1 MPALDTVNAQVTA
14 PTAAG
19 AVMAASTGDT
29 LQVRAIPA
37 GKSAKLVAIWA
48 GVNASGSFRLTSP
61 RLHDNT
67 RGLTFR
73 TVAGESKPLMNIP
86 SFQRLYD
93 QDQLALFLGGS
104 AVAGQIEQVTLLMWY
119 EELQGVNARL
129 IDAATVTKR
138 AVEQVTVDDT
148 ITAGVA
154 GGYSGEEA
162 INAESDLLKANTDY
176 ALVGY
181 RVSTNCVSVTYK
193 GADTGN
199 LRVSGPGDQLGA
211 DYTKDWFFDLSEA
224 FGIPMIPVFNSA
236 NRGGILIGV
245 VQNQAGA
252 AVAISHN
259 LVELA

>member
-1 MPALDTVNAQVTA
+1 MPALDTVNAQSTA
-14 PTAAG
+14 PGAAG
-19 AVMAASTGDT
+19 SPMGASAGDT
-29 LQVRAIPA
+29 LQVRSIPA
-37 GKSAKLVAIWA
+37 GKTAKLVSIWA
-48 GVNASGSFRLTSP
+48 GVNASGFFNLTSP

-67 RGLTFR
+67 RGLRFR
-73 TVAGESKPLMNIP
+73 TLAGESKPLMNLP

-93 QDQLALFLGGS
+93 QDQLALFLSGS
-104 AVAGQIEQVTLLMWY
+104 AVAGQIEQVSMLIWY
-119 EELQGVNARL
+119 EELQGINARL
-129 IDAATVTKR
+129 IDAATLMKR
-138 AVEQVTVDDT
+138 AVEQVTVEDT
-148 ITAGVA
+148 ITAGA
-154 GGYSGEEA
+154 GGGYTGEEA

-181 RVSTNCVSVTYK
+181 RVSVNCVSVTYR
-193 GADTGN
+193 GADSGN

-211 DYTKDWFFDLSEA
+211 DYTKDWFFNLSEA

-252 AVAISHN
+252 AVTVSHN

>member
-14 PTAAG
+14 PGAG
-19 AVMAASTGDT
+19 GASMAASTGDT
-29 LQVRAIPA
+29 LQVRSIPP

-48 GVNASGSFRLTSP
+48 DVNVSGFFNLTSP

-67 RGLTFR
+67 RGLRFR
-73 TVAGESKPLMNIP
+73 TLSIDSLPLMNIP

-93 QDQLALFLGGS
+93 QDQLALFLSGS
-104 AVAGQIEQVTLLMWY
+104 AVAGQIEQVTLLIWY
-119 EELQGVNARL
+119 EELQGINARL
-129 IDAATVTKR
+129 IDPATLMKR
-138 AVEQVTVDDT
+138 AVEQVTVEHT

-154 GGYSGEEA
+154 GGYSGEEP

-181 RVSTNCVSVTYK
+181 RTSVQCGAITYR

-199 LRVSGPGDQLGA
+199 LRVSGPGDQFSS
-211 DYTKDWFFDLSEA
+211 DFTKDWFLNLSEA
-224 FGIPMIPVFNSA
+224 FAIPMIPVFNSA

-252 AVAISHN
+252 AVTVSHN